1 MQEDLQDVWQ
11 VILFVQ
17 QKHGRFVRK
26 KQTSLSL
33 QVTLMDCFKD
43 VILQEK
49 PGSDDWYE
57 RFDDEHDIFLFPKS
71 GGIKTVSRS
80 CQLQPDD
87 IFFAKKK
94 KYIYI
99 YIQYIY
105 ICKTLSR
112 RRSPSESIS
121 TMWVSKKGSN
131 LLTISLVCL
140 CCFFSDTDMH

>member
-43 VILQEK
+43 VYNPSGK

-87 IFFAKKK
+87 IFFAMKT
-94 KYIYI
+94 
-99 YIQYIY
+99 YIY

-112 RRSPSESIS
+112 RRSPSESNS